1 MRLIDADAL
10 AVEMKARQEAAKKW
24 VGETKDEDDSTYA
37 RACGAYSVFSE
48 VKLTL
53 DKMPTVDAVQVV
65 RCKEC
70 KHYQSGIDIN
80 GKPFTRCNGTTKEG
94 RILRGYGKTEPD
106 WFCKDGER
114 RSE

>member
-1 MRLIDADAL
+1 MRLIDADVL

-24 VGETKDEDDSTYA
+24 VEETKDEDDSTYA

-53 DKMPTVDAVQVV
+53 DKMPTVDAVEVL
-65 RCKEC
+65 RCKDCERRKDSHISKNPELKLC
-70 KHYQSGIDIN
+70 GFNHG
-80 GKPFTRCNGTTKEG
+80 FT
-94 RILRGYGKTEPD
+94 YPD
-106 WFCKDGER
+106 FFCKDGER